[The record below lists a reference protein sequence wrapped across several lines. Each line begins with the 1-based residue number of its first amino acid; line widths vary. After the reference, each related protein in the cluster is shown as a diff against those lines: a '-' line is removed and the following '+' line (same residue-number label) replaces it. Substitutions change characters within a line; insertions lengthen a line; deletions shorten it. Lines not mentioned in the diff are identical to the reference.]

1 MKRTLKTISV
11 AVIFFILCKT
21 SATEDVVLPATAGL
35 IPPETVFLADV
46 HDFSQL
52 KQQFEKTSIYKFYK
66 DPAMADFVEN
76 VKSKWREKMQQRN
89 ENDIFK
95 AVVDENILPQGRVA
109 FALVLNKQAIDV
121 NEPMALFITQWG
133 QNTSKI
139 KEAVDKAVKKA
150 IEDGLHQSSE
160 DYRGINIKTIIA
172 EGSSRLG
179 YGFSS
184 KLSYCFFDDCLI
196 GSEDIEVLKFVIA
209 HIKGATSPTL
219 ASDSDYNASV
229 ASVGPYQD
237 IVFYINIKQIIK
249 TATAEDSSADT
260 KSIITNLGLDNVA
273 SAGGSIGFARRPGC
287 SASGKAFLKI
297 DGLKKGICK
306 MLDMESAAL
315 RAPRFIPQ
323 SVYSLMFL
331 NLNVSKAYSEF
342 VNILNSFSPEA
353 AAVMYVPLLPDSP
366 DGQPGVQLKRDIID
380 HLGSQVIIAQSL
392 DKPFSDTSTPPEGLF
407 ALAANNPKS
416 LEKSLSTL
424 HSKFIAADN
433 PDAKRE
439 LLGHTIYLLDFSALL
454 PAFSPGERTPM
465 QKPADSAARLQPC
478 DSLQD
483 EQVPPKMPTLA
494 FTVTDTHLIFGL
506 ESTVERAVRTLSSS
520 EAVSLSSAKWFTSA
534 KSAIEPSVVGLACLE
549 DNSTWGEFFWWLME
563 QTKKTKDEDSSLS
576 VGVKMDSS
584 SLFPHMMLSQ
594 AGLFD
599 TGLLPSFDVVRKYFG
614 LTALYGL
621 STADGFFFEFN
632 YLNPTATE

>member
-1 MKRTLKTISV
+1 MKCTLKTISV
-11 AVIFFILCKT
+11 AVIFFILSSI
-21 SATEDVVLPATAGL
+21 SAAEGAVLPTTAGL
-35 IPPETVFLADV
+35 IPPETVFLVDI

-52 KQQFEKTSIYKFYK
+52 KEQFDKTSIYKFYK
-66 DPAMADFVEN
+66 DPAMAAFVEN

-150 IEDGLHQSSE
+150 IEEGLHQSSE

-184 KLSYCFFDDCLI
+184 KLSYCFLDDCLI

-219 ASDSDYNASV
+219 AGDSDYNAAV

-237 IVFYINIKQIIK
+237 IIFYINIKQIIK
-249 TATAEDSSADT
+249 TVTAEDSSADT
-260 KSIITNLGLDNVA
+260 QSIIANLGLDNVA
-273 SAGGSIGFARRPGC
+273 SVSGSIGFARRPGC
-287 SASGKAFLKI
+287 SCSGKAFLKI

-331 NLNVSKAYSEF
+331 NLNVAKAYSEF

-366 DGQPGVQLKRDIID
+366 DGQPGVQLKRDLID

-392 DKPFSDTSTPPEGLF
+392 DKPFSDASTPPEGLF

-416 LEKSLSTL
+416 LEKSLSLL

-439 LLGHTIYLLDFSALL
+439 LLGHTIYLLDFSVLL

-465 QKPADSAARLQPC
+465 QSPVDSTDGFQSC
-478 DSLQD
+478 DLLQD
-483 EQVPPKMPTLA
+483 EVPPRMPTLA
-494 FTVTDTHLIFGL
+494 FSVTNTHLIFGL

-520 EAVSLSSAKWFTSA
+520 EAVSLSSTKWFTSA
-534 KSAIEPSVVGLACLE
+534 KSAIEPSIVGLACLE

-563 QTKKTKDEDSSLS
+563 QAKKTKNQDSSLS

-599 TGLLPSFDVVRKYFG
+599 TSLLPSFDVVRKYFG

-632 YLNPTATE
+632 YLNPPAAE